1 MSKPL
6 SRPWEYLPRKDW
18 TAKDYRAARKA
29 GWLPPMPQPNFD
41 QPIKPLHGEPEAVL
55 TGGLFGGDPHQ
66 DAERRRRRVD
76 QLLEQHGVKPPR
88 PL

>member
-41 QPIKPLHGEPEAVL
+41 QPIKPLHAEPEAVL
-55 TGGLFGGDPHQ
+55 TGGLYGNPS
-66 DAERRRRRVD
+66 ANRAAARRRKANA
-76 QLLEQHGVKPPR
+76 LLEQHGLRPR
-88 PL
+88 DTW